1 MIRVY
6 LSLGSNID
14 RYRHLASGLNMLSEH
29 FGKLDLSPVYES
41 AAVGFDGD
49 DFLNLVVS
57 MDVTIGCGELSRQL
71 KAIED
76 LHGRDRSMARFS
88 ARTLDIDILTY
99 GDAVGEIDGIT
110 LPRAEILTSAF
121 VLKPLSDLAPTEM
134 HPHSGISY
142 ADLWKSY
149 DQSRQPLSEVMF
161 NWP

>member
-1 MIRVY
+1 MVRVY

-14 RYRHLASGLNMLSEH
+14 RYRHLTSGLNMLREH
-29 FGKLDLSPVYES
+29 FGRLDLSPVYES
-41 AAVGFDGD
+41 AAVGFEGD
-49 DFLNLVVS
+49 DFLNLVVAV
-57 MDVTIGCGELSRQL
+57 DVTIGCGELSRQL

-99 GDAVGEIDGIT
+99 GDVVGDIDGIT

-121 VLKPLSDLAPTEM
+121 VLKPLSDLAPTAI
-134 HPHSGISY
+134 HPHSRISY

-149 DQSRQPLSEVMF
+149 DQSRQPLLQVAF